1 MEKIIF
7 IDSEIGIKSHDIL
20 DIGCIT
26 SDNLQFHFSDK
37 NTLLNVSKDYK
48 FICGHNFIHHDLK
61 YLSKYI
67 ADSSNKK
74 YIDTLYLSAL
84 LFPKRPYHKLLK
96 DDKLDVNELNN
107 PLNDAKKSKEL
118 FYDELSAFLD
128 LDLKLQN
135 IYHFLLNDREEFS
148 GFFDFIGVKFPD
160 ISVEF
165 IQEEFKGEICE
176 NANIESFVKQN
187 PMEFAYCLALIRF
200 GDENSIT
207 PKWTMK
213 TFPNIEYIMKKLRGI
228 SCKKCSYCNEKLN
241 VKSYLKK
248 IFGYDDFR
256 KYNGENLQEKAVN
269 CAIEGKSLI
278 AVFPT
283 GGGKSLTFQLP
294 ALIQKE
300 ASSSLTVVISP
311 LQSLMKDQVDN
322 LENRG
327 ITSAVTINGLLDE
340 IQRKNSYERLIDGTA
355 SLLYISPEQLRS
367 KTIENALLS
376 RNIDRFV
383 IDEAHCFSSWGHD
396 FRVDYLYIG
405 DFIKNI
411 TNQKSKRNKIA
422 ISCFTATAKQQVI
435 DDIRQ

>member
-118 FYDELSAFLD
+118 FYDEINIFLN
-128 LDLKLQN
+128 LDFKLQN

-176 NANIESFVKQN
+176 NANIESFAKQY
-187 PMEFAYCLALIRF
+187 PMELAYCLALIRF
-200 GDENSIT
+200 GDE
-207 PKWTMK
+207 K
-213 TFPNIEYIMKKLRGI
+213 T
-228 SCKKCSYCNEKLN
+228 
-241 VKSYLKK
+241 
-248 IFGYDDFR
+248 
-256 KYNGENLQEKAVN
+256 
-269 CAIEGKSLI
+269 
-278 AVFPT
+278 
-283 GGGKSLTFQLP
+283 
-294 ALIQKE
+294 
-300 ASSSLTVVISP
+300 
-311 LQSLMKDQVDN
+311 
-322 LENRG
+322 
-327 ITSAVTINGLLDE
+327 
-340 IQRKNSYERLIDGTA
+340 
-355 SLLYISPEQLRS
+355 
-367 KTIENALLS
+367 
-376 RNIDRFV
+376 
-383 IDEAHCFSSWGHD
+383 
-396 FRVDYLYIG
+396 
-405 DFIKNI
+405 
-411 TNQKSKRNKIA
+411 
-422 ISCFTATAKQQVI
+422 
-435 DDIRQ
+435 